1 VSHHQQRTAVTSSE
15 EMHDRLNQVYEN
27 YYNVPW
33 QHGAGD
39 TGPSKHSSRGAE
51 NQLQDN
57 NSASQAITIGV
68 CPYMIVATRT
78 VVNYHYLKKLT
89 ISTQLAPN
97 GTARY
102 SKQATIIL
110 PVGRVC
116 ILQQE
121 KRSMPAK
128 VSTDESMNFQRDT
141 HARVQCMR
149 KSTHMH
155 A

>member
-1 VSHHQQRTAVTSSE
+1 MR
-15 EMHDRLNQVYEN
+15 DRLNQVYEN
-27 YYNVPW
+27 YYNAPW
-33 QHGAGD
+33 EHGAGD
-39 TGPSKHSSRGAE
+39 TGPSEHSSGGAE

-57 NSASQAITIGV
+57 NSASQSITIGV
-68 CPYMIVATRT
+68 FPYMIVATRT

-89 ISTQLAPN
+89 VSTQPAPN
-97 GTARY
+97 ATARY

-110 PVGRVC
+110 PVGRVY

-128 VSTDESMNFQRDT
+128 VSTHDCMNFQRDT
-141 HARVQCMR
+141 HAHVQCMR
-149 KSTHMH
+149 KTMHMH